1 LISFLILSGQQP
13 IMSEPSSHEAEYAC
27 AQNANNEPD
36 RSNAAR
42 NVLSITLRRL
52 QLPSP
57 LREHPGEHRARSI
70 LNNLRS
76 RFEIRS
82 RRVDFSHE
90 IFNSLFKN
98 ELVQRYERER
108 RIIRLDADSVPGD
121 NLADQFFDVHG

>member
-1 LISFLILSGQQP
+1 
-13 IMSEPSSHEAEYAC
+13 MSEPSSHEAEYAS

-36 RSNAAR
+36 HSNAAR

-98 ELVQRYERER
+98 ELVQRYEREC
-108 RIIRLDADSVPGD
+108 RIIRLDADSVPGG